1 MVGAGQGPGGS
12 SKRAFDPDIV
22 DVAMAATAV
31 AAAAAAAARVV
42 QAHVVKQA
50 PSQPVSQSVSQSWPS
65 LSSPPTPPTTRA
77 LAFRLV
83 PGQFPRSQ
91 EL

>member
-22 DVAMAATAV
+22 DVAMAAA

-50 PSQPVSQSVSQSWPS
+50 PSQPVSQSVS
-65 LSSPPTPPTTRA
+65 LGLHFLRR
-77 LAFRLV
+77 RLLRRLERWRF
-83 PGQFPRSQ
+83 G
-91 EL
+91 

>member
-1 MVGAGQGPGGS
+1 MVGAGQVPGGS

-22 DVAMAATAV
+22 DVAMAAS
-31 AAAAAAAARVV
+31 AAAAARVV

-50 PSQPVSQSVSQSWPS
+50 LSQPVSQSVSQSWPS
-65 LSSPPTPPTTRA
+65 FSSPPTPPTRA

-83 PGQFPRSQ
+83 PCQFPQSQ